1 MVDFNTNNTT
11 SISAETTTMKY
22 DDRRA
27 ELQAFD
33 DTKTGV
39 KGLIDAGI
47 TKVPQMFIR
56 PLEQRIDNSD
66 TNDDKRLDIPVIDLA
81 DVIDD
86 VKRKVIIDR
95 VRQASE
101 TIGFFQVVNHGIP
114 SEVMDEIV
122 EGVRKFHA
130 QEGEE
135 RKKYYT
141 REKTRR
147 FVYYSNFDL
156 FQAPFTNWR
165 DTLICMMAPNPPN
178 PQDFPE
184 MLREIQIEYS
194 KHVMKLG
201 SLLFE
206 LLSEALGL
214 KPSYLNE
221 IGCCEGLT
229 IIGNYY
235 PPCPEPELTLGIARH
250 CDNDFLT
257 VLRQDDYISGL
268 QVLHQNHWF
277 DVPPVPGALLIN
289 IGDLL
294 QASLYF
300 HGLTEHRVLANKEGP
315 RVTVAGFFST
325 HLQPSTRVFGPIK
338 ELVTDQNP
346 PLYRATTVKDFVMAF
361 HAKGATAVSS
371 LAYLRL

>member
-1 MVDFNTNNTT
+1 MVDFNTNTT
-11 SISAETTTMKY
+11 SKSAETTAMKY

-47 TKVPQMFIR
+47 TKVPQIFIR
-56 PLEQRIDNSD
+56 PLEQRMGDSD
-66 TNDDKRLDIPVIDLA
+66 TSEKQLDIPVIDLA
-81 DVIDD
+81 DVIDG
-86 VKRKVIIDR
+86 VKRKVVVDR

-114 SEVMDEIV
+114 SEVMDEMV

-178 PQDFPE
+178 PEDFPE
-184 MLREIQIEYS
+184 IDIQIEYS
-194 KHVMKLG
+194 KHVIKLG

-206 LLSEALGL
+206 LLSEALGI

-235 PPCPEPELTLGIARH
+235 PPCPEPELTLGTTRH

-257 VLRQDDYISGL
+257 VLRQDDHISGL
-268 QVLHQNHWF
+268 QVFHQNHWF
-277 DVPPVPGALLIN
+277 DVPPVPGALLLSN
-289 IGDLL
+289 DTMKS
-294 QASLYF
+294 A
-300 HGLTEHRVLANKEGP
+300 EHRVVANKEGP

-338 ELVTDQNP
+338 ELISEQNP

-361 HAKGATAVSS
+361 HAKGANAVSS

>member
-1 MVDFNTNNTT
+1 MVDFNTNTT
-11 SISAETTTMKY
+11 SKAAETTAMKY

-33 DTKTGV
+33 DNKTGI
-39 KGLIDAGI
+39 KGLSDAGI
-47 TKVPQMFIR
+47 TKVPQIFIR
-56 PLEQRIDNSD
+56 PLEQRIGDSD
-66 TNDDKRLDIPVIDLA
+66 TSEKQLDIPVIDLA
-81 DVIDD
+81 DVIDG
-86 VKRKVIIDR
+86 VKRKVVVDR

-114 SEVMDEIV
+114 SEVMDEMV

-178 PQDFPE
+178 PEDFPE
-184 MLREIQIEYS
+184 MLRDIQIEYS

-206 LLSEALGL
+206 LLSDALGI

-235 PPCPEPELTLGIARH
+235 PPCPEPELTLGTTRH

-257 VLRQDDYISGL
+257 VLRQDDHINGL
-268 QVLHQNHWF
+268 QVFHQNHWF
-277 DVPPVPGALLIN
+277 DVPPVPGALVIN

-294 QASLYF
+294 QLLSNDTMKSA
-300 HGLTEHRVLANKEGP
+300 EHRVVANKEGP

-338 ELVTDQNP
+338 ELISEQNP
-346 PLYRATTVKDFVMAF
+346 PLYRATTVKDFVKAF
-361 HAKGATAVSS
+361 HAKGANAVSS